1 MSKPEIINKI
11 VPTLL
16 KMQEKATIN
25 HTLSM
30 LTKEK
35 SKVDKAL
42 NNIVKAIENGASTR
56 TTIQRLKELE
66 QQQDNLE
73 KEIIIEKS
81 RQHTKISESE
91 MRKFY
96 IEALKL
102 EPKMLI
108 DHLVK
113 EIILYEDKV
122 KIIFN
127 NPTRLNL
134 DESQGFSFCS
144 IIGHLHYKKPNTP
157 KLKTK
162 KMLIEMFIR

>member
-1 MSKPEIINKI
+1 
-11 VPTLL
+11 
-16 KMQEKATIN
+16 
-25 HTLSM
+25 
-30 LTKEK
+30 
-35 SKVDKAL
+35 
-42 NNIVKAIENGASTR
+42 
-56 TTIQRLKELE
+56 
-66 QQQDNLE
+66 
-73 KEIIIEKS
+73 
-81 RQHTKISESE
+81 

-108 DHLVK
+108 EHLVK

-134 DESQGFSFCS
+134 DDSQGFSFGL
-144 IIGHLHYKKPNTP
+144 IVGNLHYKKPNTP

-162 KMLIEMFIR
+162 KMLIEMFIC